1 MDVLRD
7 LVIRAQAG
15 DLDAYGRV
23 VQATHAMAYAAVRGV
38 LRDSALAEDATQEAY
53 LRAFRQLR
61 RLDEPAAFAGWLR
74 RIVITVSMNLRRSAA
89 GR

>member
-23 VQATHAMAYAAVRGV
+23 VQATQAMAYAAARGV